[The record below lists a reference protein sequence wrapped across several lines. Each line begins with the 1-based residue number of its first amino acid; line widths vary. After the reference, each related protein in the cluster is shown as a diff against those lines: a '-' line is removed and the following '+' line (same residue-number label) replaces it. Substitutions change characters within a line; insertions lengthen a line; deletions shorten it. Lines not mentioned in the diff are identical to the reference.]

1 MSDRETTPKYWEVKK
16 VYAPVQLA
24 VNNGQLIVTNRN
36 HHIDLSQ
43 YRCLWTLTID
53 GKQKEQGEITLPKVA
68 PGESET
74 ITLPAFRSLSDKKAL
89 NRKGNNSNSTNT
101 LSDCLLKVSIVL
113 KSDALWAKAGHEVTW
128 EQFCLQQGELSAA
141 SKRG

>member
-53 GKQKEQGEITLPKVA
+53 GKQKEQGEITLPK
-68 PGESET
+68 
-74 ITLPAFRSLSDKKAL
+74 SLRVRVKQL
-89 NRKGNNSNSTNT
+89 LYQ
-101 LSDCLLKVSIVL
+101 LSVPYRTRRL
-113 KSDALWAKAGHEVTW
+113 
-128 EQFCLQQGELSAA
+128 
-141 SKRG
+141 